1 MFKFIYFNSL
11 LLITLLLDYK
21 LRTTTRMMMEQI
33 HRAWAVVVQTKIY
46 LKSSVVHYNYQS
58 ISVSDLQ

>member
-21 LRTTTRMMMEQI
+21 LRFNTTNIFEDK
-33 HRAWAVVVQTKIY
+33 HLLSNKFNHYKIIY
-46 LKSSVVHYNYQS
+46 IINQLLRENNKMK
-58 ISVSDLQ
+58 